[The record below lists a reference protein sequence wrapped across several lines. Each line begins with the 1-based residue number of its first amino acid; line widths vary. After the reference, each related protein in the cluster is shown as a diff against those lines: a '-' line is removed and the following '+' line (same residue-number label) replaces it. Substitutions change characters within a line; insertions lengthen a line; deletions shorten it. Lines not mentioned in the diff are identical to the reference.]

1 MQKYHI
7 GHDYRVMA
15 ENGGSSCR
23 YAIAQF
29 PEHGVMGVVLYGWSC
44 GCHFISGYGC
54 RMIALL
60 GGGAGENCGCKHDN
74 LKDK

>member
-29 PEHGVMGVVLYGWSC
+29 PEHGVMGVVLYG
-44 GCHFISGYGC
+44 
-54 RMIALL
+54 
-60 GGGAGENCGCKHDN
+60 
-74 LKDK
+74 